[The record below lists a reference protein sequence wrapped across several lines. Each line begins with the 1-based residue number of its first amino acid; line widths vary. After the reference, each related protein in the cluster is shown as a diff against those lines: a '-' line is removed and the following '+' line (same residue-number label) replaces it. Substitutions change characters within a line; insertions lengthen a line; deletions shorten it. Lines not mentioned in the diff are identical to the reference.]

1 MQRLLVERL
10 QGERDVASDVAL
22 QEDLKAVKG
31 RTLLRVLVQRLLV
44 ERFQVWQGDKSII
57 AL

>member
-22 QEDLKAVKG
+22 QEGFKAVKG
-31 RTLLRVLVQRLLV
+31 QTLLRVLVQ
-44 ERFQVWQGDKSII
+44 
-57 AL
+57 